1 MRLLLASSADGYLA
15 RGPEDDMKWTG
26 PIDKAIFRLLTL
38 SNADDVLL
46 AGSRTFDQMPPLPG
60 RRMERLSRGSNG
72 IDLAEAASRWPSAW
86 LIGGPEVS
94 VAALRLGLV
103 TRAFVCVSQ
112 AELREGIHAMELST
126 LLPHDGPEFTIKVGD
141 VKVMVFTEAQKWP
154 AR

>member
-26 PIDKAIFRLLTL
+26 PIDKAVFRLLTL
-38 SNADDVLL
+38 SNGNDVLL

-60 RRMERLSRGSNG
+60 RRMERLSRGPNG
-72 IDLAEAASRWPSAW
+72 IDLAEAANRWPDAW

-103 TRAFVCVSQ
+103 TRAFVCISQ
-112 AELREGIHAMELST
+112 AELREGIHAMELSQ
-126 LLPHDGPEFTIKVGD
+126 LLPHEDAKYTIKVGD
-141 VKVMVFTEAQKWP
+141 VTVKVFTEDQKWP